1 MTSLKEILKSV
12 EFVVDGNGKKKA
24 AQLSI
29 SAWEALL
36 DWIEDREDELIFQAA
51 MDQLQKVGGN
61 PEKAGWLDW
70 EAVKDE
76 WDED

>member
-1 MTSLKEILKSV
+1 MTSLKDILKSV
-12 EFVVDGNGKKKA
+12 EFVVDANGKKKA

-36 DWIEDREDELIFQAA
+36 DWIENREDEQIFKTA
-51 MDQLQKVGGN
+51 MAQLQKCGS